1 MKSFLSKIGEA
12 KFKIKIE
19 YSKEEFKDSFWKSA
33 LFLGKNLEIKG
44 FRKGK
49 VPLEIL
55 EKKIGREK
63 ILRETAIKLINKG
76 YQKVISE
83 KNLEIIGEPLVRIL
97 KLSLGDCFVFELE
110 VWVISPPHL
119 PDYRQIAKKIKRKKI
134 KVKKEEV
141 EETLKWLQSSR
152 AKFVPKKGKAE
163 RGDFVEIEYK
173 SEVFEKG
180 KTYEDKFILG
190 KGKLISNLENEIL
203 GMKEGEEKKVR
214 IAFPKDYKEKEL
226 AGKETEIIL
235 KLKKVFYLSFPE
247 IDDHFARELGN
258 FKDLASLR
266 ESIKEGIKKEKEIE
280 EKKRILEELLNKIS
294 AKTEI
299 ELPEIL
305 IEKEKERQIENFK
318 KRISTSLK
326 ISFEEYLKKIKK
338 EEKEIEEY
346 FLKLS
351 KEFIKRSLILRE
363 IAKKENI
370 RVSEQEINERINQ
383 YLKKFKSPKEAEKE
397 VDLEKLRLY
406 TEEEIRNEK
415 VLNFLESLVPSLA

>member
-19 YSKEEFKDSFWKSA
+19 YSKEEFKDSFWKTT
-33 LFLGKNLEIKG
+33 LFLGKNLEIEG

-49 VPLEIL
+49 APLEIL
-55 EKKIGREK
+55 ERKIGREK

-110 VWVISPPHL
+110 VWAILPPHL

-134 KVKKEEV
+134 EVKKEEV
-141 EETLKWLQSSR
+141 EKTLKWLQSSR
-152 AKFVPKKGKAE
+152 VKFVPKKGKAE

-173 SEVFEKG
+173 SEVFKKG

-214 IAFPKDYKEKEL
+214 ITFPKDYKEKEL

-247 IDDHFARELGN
+247 IDDQFARELGN
-258 FKDLASLR
+258 FKDLASLK

-280 EKKRILEELLNKIS
+280 EKKRILEELLDKIS

-318 KRISTSLK
+318 KNISTSLK

-370 RVSEQEINERINQ
+370 KVFEQEINERINQ